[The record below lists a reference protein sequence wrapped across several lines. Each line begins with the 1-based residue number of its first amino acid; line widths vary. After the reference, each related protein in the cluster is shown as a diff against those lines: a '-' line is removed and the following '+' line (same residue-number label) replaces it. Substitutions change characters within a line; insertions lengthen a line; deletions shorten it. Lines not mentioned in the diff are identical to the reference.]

1 MSKIM
6 NNGMLESVNNLTSV
20 FVGHLHFKKLHLRNW
35 NSSFMHD
42 HTQEQ
47 GTSFLLIIFIRKNQL
62 RKENM
67 GQLNFKKPFG
77 FHSFR
82 ETFTATCFCTMKCT
96 RTILRNKNM
105 GQSLF
110 KNYSKFQNFWWNILL
125 WYDQTQGHEF
135 GYFYEMSVNKN
146 YFKKEK
152 FAAAPV

>member
-1 MSKIM
+1 
-6 NNGMLESVNNLTSV
+6 
-20 FVGHLHFKKLHLRNW
+20 
-35 NSSFMHD
+35 
-42 HTQEQ
+42 
-47 GTSFLLIIFIRKNQL
+47 
-62 RKENM
+62 
-67 GQLNFKKPFG
+67 
-77 FHSFR
+77 
-82 ETFTATCFCTMKCT
+82 
-96 RTILRNKNM
+96 M